1 MKVLNIIGCPN
12 KKDFNFDIHN
22 SVKEFCNKNKV
33 EYKFLDLY
41 LDKFDPI
48 DRSGEIN
55 TTNDLITSYR
65 KRIEWADVIIITS
78 PSNLYRLNIMTEGF
92 LGKVITKN
100 TLKNKKIITL
110 LTHEKSIF
118 SFNLSKI
125 RLYLLLK
132 SKVYQFFDISSIKEI
147 DRKIYLEIVKTI
159 MTKNITT
166 PKKK

>member
-33 EYKFLDLY
+33 EYKFVDLY

-48 DRSGEIN
+48 DRSEIK
-55 TTNDLITSYR
+55 TNDLITSYR

-78 PSNLYRLNIMTEGF
+78 PSNLHRLSIMTEGF
-92 LGKVITKN
+92 LGKVITKD
-100 TLKNKKIITL
+100 TLKNKKVITL
-110 LTHEKSIF
+110 LTHEKPVFSI
-118 SFNLSKI
+118 NLSKI
-125 RLYLLLK
+125 RLYLLLR
-132 SKVYQFFDISSIKEI
+132 SKVYQFYNISSIKEI
-147 DRKIYLEIVKTI
+147 DKKIYLESIKTI

-166 PKKK
+166 PRKK

>member
-22 SVKEFCNKNKV
+22 SVKDFCNKNKV

-41 LDKFDPI
+41 LDKFDPV
-48 DRSGEIN
+48 DRGGEIN

-92 LGKVITKN
+92 LGKVIT
-100 TLKNKKIITL
+100 L

-118 SFNLSKI
+118 SLNLSKI

-147 DRKIYLEIVKTI
+147 DRKIYLESVKTI